1 MKTIFI
7 SFLLCFLIGNLLA
20 QNTNN
25 AAAIRQQMA
34 QIRKSTNWDDPTA
47 AKKANAQIQELSK
60 KMMMTGPDPA
70 NLPPNLTEEQKEEAK
85 KESADD
91 KMKMWGQIIK
101 GVEQGENADI
111 LLAEPVREEI
121 KEEYKKDDEP
131 VTSSPMFQEL
141 MTMLFIDM
149 SQPTVQTLIGQMENF
164 KSIKTLIIT
173 GGKYGAPVNLEM
185 LVSKAKNYPL
195 VELYIINFRQFVT
208 AVPKTV
214 SSFKNLEL
222 LALYNNSITQ
232 LPPEISELVSLKK
245 LYVDLNPLTTLV
257 PEIGLLNKLDTLGA
271 VQTSLPE
278 SEILRISESLPNC
291 KILHQ

>member
-34 QIRKSTNWDDPTA
+34 QIRKSTNWDDPAA

-60 KMMMTGPDPA
+60 KMMMTGPVPA
-70 NLPPNLTEEQKEEAK
+70 NMPPNLTEEQKEEAK

-101 GVEQGENADI
+101 GVEQGDNADI

-149 SQPTVQTLIGQMENF
+149 SQPTVQMLIGQMENF

-208 AVPKTV
+208 AVPKSIST
-214 SSFKNLEL
+214 FKNLEL
-222 LALYNNSITQ
+222 LALYNNGISQ

-245 LYVDLNPLTTLV
+245 LYVDINPLVTLV
-257 PEIGLLNKLDTLGA
+257 PEIGALNKLDTLGA

>member
-1 MKTIFI
+1 VNSAEMKTIFI
-7 SFLLCFLIGNLLA
+7 SFLLCFLIGSLLA

-34 QIRKSTNWDDPTA
+34 QIRKSTNWDDPVA
-47 AKKANAQIQELSK
+47 AKKANEQIQELSK

-70 NLPPNLTEEQKEEAK
+70 NMPSNLTEEQKEEAK

-101 GVEQGENADI
+101 GVEQGDNADI

-131 VTSSPMFQEL
+131 VTSSPMFQEM

-149 SQPTVQTLIGQMENF
+149 SQPTVQALIGQMENF

-195 VELYIINFRQFVT
+195 GVVHHQFQAICNCHTKNCLIIQKPGAACLVQQQYFAVAARNFRTRF
-208 AVPKTV
+208 A
-214 SSFKNLEL
+214 
-222 LALYNNSITQ
+222 
-232 LPPEISELVSLKK
+232 
-245 LYVDLNPLTTLV
+245 
-257 PEIGLLNKLDTLGA
+257 
-271 VQTSLPE
+271 
-278 SEILRISESLPNC
+278 
-291 KILHQ
+291 

>member
-1 MKTIFI
+1 MKAIFI
-7 SFLLCFLIGNLLA
+7 SFILCFLIGSLFA

-34 QIRKSTNWDDPTA
+34 QIRKSTNWDDPAA

-195 VELYIINFRQFVT
+195 EELYIINFRQFVT
-208 AVPKTV
+208 AIPKTV

-222 LALYNNSITQ
+222 LALYNNSISQ

-245 LYVDLNPLTTLV
+245 LYVDINPLVTLV
-257 PEIGLLNKLDTLGA
+257 PEIGALNKLDTLGA
-271 VQTSLPE
+271 VQTRLPE

>member
-7 SFLLCFLIGNLLA
+7 SFLLCFLIGSLLA

-34 QIRKSTNWDDPTA
+34 QIRKSTNWDDPAA
-47 AKKANAQIQELSK
+47 AKKANTQIQELSK
-60 KMMMTGPDPA
+60 KLMMTGPAPV
-70 NLPPNLTEEQKEEAK
+70 NMPPNLSEEQKEEAK

-101 GVEQGENADI
+101 GVEQGENTDI

-149 SQPTVQTLIGQMENF
+149 SQPGVQTLIGQMENF

-173 GGKYGAPVNLEM
+173 GGKYGVPVNLDM

-195 VELYIINFRQFVT
+195 TELYIINFRQFVKV
-208 AVPKTV
+208 VPKSIST
-214 SSFKNLEL
+214 FKNLEL
-222 LALYNNSITQ
+222 LALYNNSISQ
-232 LPPEISELVSLKK
+232 LPTEISELVSLKK
-245 LYVDLNPLTTLV
+245 LYVDINPLTTLV
-257 PEIGLLNKLDTLGA
+257 PEIGVLNKLDTLGA
-271 VQTSLPE
+271 IQTRLPE

>member
-20 QNTNN
+20 QNTDN

-101 GVEQGENADI
+101 GDEQGENADI

-195 VELYIINFRQFVT
+195 VELYIINFRQFVS
-208 AVPKTV
+208 AIPKTV

>member
-91 KMKMWGQIIK
+91 KMKMWG
-101 GVEQGENADI
+101 
-111 LLAEPVREEI
+111 
-121 KEEYKKDDEP
+121 
-131 VTSSPMFQEL
+131 
-141 MTMLFIDM
+141 
-149 SQPTVQTLIGQMENF
+149 
-164 KSIKTLIIT
+164 KS
-173 GGKYGAPVNLEM
+173 
-185 LVSKAKNYPL
+185 
-195 VELYIINFRQFVT
+195 
-208 AVPKTV
+208 
-214 SSFKNLEL
+214 
-222 LALYNNSITQ
+222 
-232 LPPEISELVSLKK
+232 
-245 LYVDLNPLTTLV
+245 
-257 PEIGLLNKLDTLGA
+257 
-271 VQTSLPE
+271 
-278 SEILRISESLPNC
+278 
-291 KILHQ
+291 

>member
-60 KMMMTGPDPA
+60 KMMMTGPVPA
-70 NLPPNLTEEQKEEAK
+70 NMPPNLTEEQKEEAK

-101 GVEQGENADI
+101 GVEQGDNADI

>member
-1 MKTIFI
+1 
-7 SFLLCFLIGNLLA
+7 
-20 QNTNN
+20 
-25 AAAIRQQMA
+25 
-34 QIRKSTNWDDPTA
+34 
-47 AKKANAQIQELSK
+47 
-60 KMMMTGPDPA
+60 
-70 NLPPNLTEEQKEEAK
+70 
-85 KESADD
+85 
-91 KMKMWGQIIK
+91 
-101 GVEQGENADI
+101 
-111 LLAEPVREEI
+111 
-121 KEEYKKDDEP
+121 
-131 VTSSPMFQEL
+131 
-141 MTMLFIDM
+141 
-149 SQPTVQTLIGQMENF
+149 
-164 KSIKTLIIT
+164 
-173 GGKYGAPVNLEM
+173 M

>member
-232 LPPEISELVSLKK
+232 LPPEISEVVSLKK